1 MSSRITS
8 SIDTLQHA
16 SSQMA
21 STKRPSSIPPFSS
34 LPLNKGDPLWSAWG
48 LYGKD
53 DELGMLN
60 RLTDEV
66 VKEAAKE
73 EIRTGVRWVAVTEI
87 REVDR
92 G

>member
-1 MSSRITS
+1 
-8 SIDTLQHA
+8 
-16 SSQMA
+16 
-21 STKRPSSIPPFSS
+21 
-34 LPLNKGDPLWSAWG
+34 
-48 LYGKD
+48 
-53 DELGMLN
+53 MLN

-73 EIRTGVRWVAVTEI
+73 EIRTGVRWVAVSEI